1 MAETVFLSNNT
12 LAALLLDTAL
22 CVCECMCKR
31 MQACVCSVC
40 VCAGECVC
48 AVVVFEEYHINYYV
62 YILFL
67 RYIFV
72 DCVKPNLLTIVG
84 EILHY
89 RNYRYY

>member
-1 MAETVFLSNNT
+1 M
-12 LAALLLDTAL
+12 
-22 CVCECMCKR
+22 
-31 MQACVCSVC
+31 
-40 VCAGECVC
+40 C

-72 DCVKPNLLTIVG
+72 DCVKPSLLTIVG

-89 RNYRYY
+89 RNDRYY